1 MDDRTTTDFTKTKP
15 VDKTNPVDAPATA
28 KSAKPKK
35 GGRLGLLLVL
45 VAAVVAG
52 WWWIYGR
59 QPASQQ
65 AKSNAAAVPMPVVVA
80 PAATGDIDI
89 TINALGT
96 VTSLATVTIRSQ
108 ISGQLVRVAYQ
119 EGQMIKK
126 GDLVAEIDS
135 RPYEIALA
143 QAQGV
148 LERDQALLQTAE
160 LDLKRYQDLA
170 KTNAVPRQQLDTQ
183 ASLVVQYKGNIVSDE
198 AQVNT
203 QKLNIAYCHIIAP
216 ITGRAGLRLVDQ
228 GNYVTAG
235 DATGVVILTQL
246 QPISVIFTV
255 AEDNVPQ
262 IVKRV
267 RAGATL
273 PVIAFDRAGAIKL
286 ATGALKTLDN
296 QIDTTTGTVKLRA
309 EFTNED
315 ESLFPNQFVNAQ
327 LLVST
332 LKDTTVIPTAAV
344 QRG

>member
-1 MDDRTTTDFTKTKP
+1 
-15 VDKTNPVDAPATA
+15 
-28 KSAKPKK
+28 
-35 GGRLGLLLVL
+35 
-45 VAAVVAG
+45 
-52 WWWIYGR
+52 
-59 QPASQQ
+59 
-65 AKSNAAAVPMPVVVA
+65 
-80 PAATGDIDI
+80 
-89 TINALGT
+89 
-96 VTSLATVTIRSQ
+96 
-108 ISGQLVRVAYQ
+108 
-119 EGQMIKK
+119 
-126 GDLVAEIDS
+126 
-135 RPYEIALA
+135 
-143 QAQGV
+143 
-148 LERDQALLQTAE
+148 
-160 LDLKRYQDLA
+160 
-170 KTNAVPRQQLDTQ
+170 VPRQQLDTQ

-203 QKLNIAYCHIIAP
+203 QKLNITYCHIIAP

-273 PVIAFDRAGAIKL
+273 PVTAFDRAGAIKL
-286 ATGALKTLDN
+286 ASGALKTLDN

-327 LLVST
+327 LLVDVLHDAT
-332 LKDTTVIPTAAV
+332 IVPTSAI
-344 QRG
+344 QRGSPGTFVYLVNADSTVAVKPVTLGPTGGERIAIQTGLSVGDRVVVDGADKLRNGAKVVPRAPAAAGGAATGGPAAGTAPAGAPATGDSAAPPDPGTGQRRQRGPR